1 MPKENPVIN
10 LSTKLNPQKRK
21 LDFLN
26 DSSESKFRENIKLQK
41 HMKNTED
48 VHQSNST
55 DNSES
60 IETNYKKQKSEKK
73 RLESL
78 KKMRQDFKE
87 KKMIIK
93 TGLTGI
99 VSFYSVAFLN
109 IFFCKLFIMAQHG

>member
-10 LSTKLNPQKRK
+10 LCTKLNPQKRK

-26 DSSESKFRENIKLQK
+26 ESNETKFTENIK
-41 HMKNTED
+41 HMKNT
-48 VHQSNST
+48 VHQSNSA
-55 DNSES
+55 DNNKS
-60 IETNYKKQKSEKK
+60 IENNDKKQKSEKK

-99 VSFYSVAFLN
+99 VSL
-109 IFFCKLFIMAQHG
+109 